1 MHELRL
7 FEMLVEPT
15 ESAVEMIRF
24 SDDAWHRTGS
34 LREAIHQLPF
44 NTELAAGSL
53 GRERFQTYITQDA
66 IYLGQFSRALAISA
80 AKAPDTPT
88 MQSFA
93 QSALGAIAVEQA
105 LHGRYLRDFGVD
117 PAGIADSE
125 PSPDCLA
132 YTSYLIAAAYHEPWE
147 VLAAALLPCF
157 WIYWDVG
164 CAIARTTLPQ
174 NPYKAW
180 IDTYADER
188 FGDAVRTAIAIT
200 DRAAD
205 AATSATRAKMLAAFT
220 RACQYEWLFWDG
232 AYQRR
237 GWPQFG

>member
-1 MHELRL
+1 M
-7 FEMLVEPT
+7 T
-15 ESAVEMIRF
+15 RF
-24 SDDAWHRTGS
+24 SEEAWQRTAA
-34 LREAIHQLPF
+34 LREAIHRLPF
-44 NTELAAGSL
+44 NVELTAGSL
-53 GRERFQTYITQDA
+53 SRERFQTYITQDA

-80 AKAPDTPT
+80 AKAPDTAT

-105 LHGRYLRDFGVD
+105 LHSRYLRGFGID

-125 PSPDCLA
+125 TSPDCLA
-132 YTSYLIAAAYHEPWE
+132 YTTFLIAAAYHDPWE

-157 WIYWDVG
+157 WLYWDVG
-164 CAIARTTLPQ
+164 CAVAQNAAPH

-180 IDTYADER
+180 IDTYTDER
-188 FGDAVRTAIAIT
+188 FGEAVRTVIAIT
-200 DRAAD
+200 DRAAE
-205 AATSATRAKMLAAFT
+205 ATTAATRAKMSAAFT

-237 GWPQFG
+237 GWPQFP